1 MRARLLLAATGI
13 LLASAAPAAAA
24 PEDVATAVAKEIMS
38 PYCPGATLHD
48 CPSQNAI
55 QLREEITGWAAGGM
69 TKADIIDRLED
80 EYGPS
85 IRAVPRAEGSGL
97 FAWVLPGLG
106 LAVGGALGYTLLR
119 RWTGGPGET
128 PASSGASLSD
138 EDRARV
144 DRELDRLRG
153 PA

>member
-1 MRARLLLAATGI
+1 MNARLLLVAAGI

-24 PEDVATAVAKEIMS
+24 PEDVATAVSKEIMS

-55 QLREEITGWAAGGM
+55 ELREEITGWAADGM
-69 TKADIIDRLED
+69 TKAEIIDRLED

-106 LAVGGALGYTLLR
+106 LAVGGALAYALLR
-119 RWTGGPGET
+119 RWTGAPGGTRPTEE
-128 PASSGASLSD
+128 SSLSD